1 MNIKINEH
9 LELLPTIDYREVEY
23 FQGDLKTLDKENYA
37 KLRNSVK
44 TQGLL
49 APFMV
54 WINPNTKVRYLID
67 GHQRKRM
74 FTMENVEPFLIPYVL
89 VPGKTASEAKM
100 NLLAVSSQYGTIT
113 DVGFKKFAFDIPEV
127 WIKETINFDALA
139 KPFKVEF
146 TPKQK
151 EVKPVEE
158 QSFYVNIKC
167 TDEKH
172 CQELYEK
179 FVAEGLDVKI
189 VT

>member
-1 MNIKINEH
+1 M
-9 LELLPTIDYREVEY
+9 LPTIDYRQVEN
-23 FQGDLKTLDKENYA
+23 FQGDLKVLDKENYL
-37 KLRNSVK
+37 KLRNSIVS
-44 TQGLL
+44 QGLL
-49 APFMV
+49 APFYI
-54 WINPNTKVRYLID
+54 WLNPSNKLLYLID

-74 FTMENVEPFLIPYVL
+74 FTLENVEPYLIPYVM

-100 NLLAVSSQYGTIT
+100 NLLAISSQYGTIT
-113 DVGFKKFAFDIPEV
+113 DSGFKKFSFDIPEV

-158 QSFYVNIKC
+158 ESFYLNIKC
-167 TDEKH
+167 TDEVH
-172 CQELYEK
+172 CKTLYEK
-179 FVAEGLDVKI
+179 FVAEGLEVKI